1 MIAEVCKNDHFKQLI
16 EVKKLKGLK
25 LGFYFENR
33 TFKARPKKQ
42 LETFILKSPQ
52 KQFKKNKKNH
62 DILKH

>member
-33 TFKARPKKQ
+33 TFKARPKK
-42 LETFILKSPQ
+42 
-52 KQFKKNKKNH
+52 
-62 DILKH
+62 